1 MTLIQLANFI
11 RIAELQS
18 LSKAAAVIRIA
29 QPALSRQ
36 LKDMEAEFGVDLVV
50 RHPWG
55 VSLTPAGEVLLER
68 AQRII
73 SETEGTRDAVLA
85 LSGEPAGTVSLG
97 VPTSLAPALLPELA
111 VILQRKYPKVRP
123 RLVEGFSA
131 VLHDQMIKGN
141 LDLAVLYEDRS
152 LRPLATVPLL
162 RERIVAVAP
171 VAHAGI
177 DTASPPTLIV
187 PARPNRLRLIVD
199 DVLAE
204 QGGNPPL
211 LEVDSLSAII
221 AMVRRGAGYT
231 FLPYSSVVEEVLR
244 GEVTVKEI
252 SQSEVTRTLHL
263 AHPVSRHLTAALAV
277 VEQEL
282 QYLVAR
288 LASSLRWHDLT
299 QV

>member
-36 LKDMEAEFGVDLVV
+36 LKDMEAEFGTALVV

-68 AQRII
+68 ARRII
-73 SETEGTRDAVLA
+73 SETEGARDAVQA
-85 LSGEPAGTVSLG
+85 LSDEPAGPVSLG
-97 VPTSLAPALLPELA
+97 VPTSLAAVLLPELA
-111 VILQRKYPKVRP
+111 VILQSKYPKVRP

-131 VLHDQMIKGN
+131 VLHAQMIAGD
-141 LDLAVLYEDRS
+141 LDLAVLYEDRA
-152 LRPLATVPLL
+152 LRPLSTVPLL
-162 RERIVAVAP
+162 RERIVTVVPASW
-171 VAHAGI
+171 AG
-177 DTASPPTLIV
+177 TEMSTPPTLIV

-199 DVLAE
+199 AVMAE
-204 QGGNPPL
+204 RGQSPHI

-221 AMVRRGAGYT
+221 AMVKRGAGCT
-231 FLPYSSVVEEVLR
+231 FLPYSSVVEEVVR
-244 GEVTVKEI
+244 GAVAVKEI
-252 SQSEVTRTLHL
+252 TRSQVTRTLHL
-263 AHPVSRHLTAALAV
+263 AHPVGRHPTAALAV

-282 QYLVAR
+282 RGLVAR
-288 LASSLRWHDLT
+288 LASSLRWDDLT
-299 QV
+299 ED